1 MAFRT
6 VVISNEAELRV
17 HSGQLIAVQGQSYWI
32 PLEDIA
38 VLVLENPRIWLSS
51 AALSVIS
58 ASGVAVAVCDDKHMP
73 TGILLPHCRHS
84 RQLAATRQQLAASVP
99 QKKRLWQRLIVSK
112 VRNQALCLQ
121 ALDLPGAEKL
131 EEYAGRVVSG
141 DATGVE
147 GAAAR
152 YYFAR
157 LMPGVKRHSGHDPD
171 GALDYGYAVVRAA
184 VARALVGHGL
194 YPAVGI
200 HHDSQLNA
208 FNLADDLLEP
218 FRPFVDL
225 VAVREQA
232 SVGSKEGRRALVG
245 TLNAPCRI
253 GNRQHSVLT
262 GVEEVTAS
270 LMRAF
275 ARKDHSELRVPALA
289 PQAASTDRVAE

>member
-6 VVISNEAELRV
+6 VVISNEAELHV
-17 HSGQLIAVQGQSYWI
+17 HSDQLVAIQGQSYWI

-51 AALSVIS
+51 AALSLIA
-58 ASGVAVAVCDDKHMP
+58 ASGVAVAVCDERHMP

-84 RQLAATRQQLAASVP
+84 RQLAATRQQLAASLP
-99 QKKRLWQRLIVSK
+99 QKKRLWQRIVVSK
-112 VRNQALCLQ
+112 IRNQARCLE

-131 EEYAGRVVSG
+131 EEYANRVTSG
-141 DATGVE
+141 DSTGLE
-147 GAAAR
+147 GTAAR

-157 LMPGVKRHSGHDPD
+157 LMPGIRRHSGQNPD

-194 YPAVGI
+194 YPAIGI

-225 VAVREQA
+225 VAVREQVDVDA
-232 SVGSKEGRRALVG
+232 KEGRMKLVA
-245 TLNAPCRI
+245 TLNAPCRM
-253 GNRQHSVLT
+253 GDRQHSVLT
-262 GVEEVTAS
+262 GAEETAAS

-275 ARKDHSELRVPALA
+275 ARKDPAELRVPALCA
-289 PQAASTDRVAE
+289 TGGTCESLPE

>member
-6 VVISNEAELRV
+6 VVISNEAELHV
-17 HSGQLIAVQGQSYWI
+17 HSDQLIAVQGQSYWI

-51 AALSVIS
+51 AALSLIA

-84 RQLAATRQQLAASVP
+84 RQLAATRQQLAASLP

-147 GAAAR
+147 GTAAR

-232 SVGSKEGRRALVG
+232 SVNNKEGRMALVS

-253 GNRQHSVLT
+253 GDRQHSVLT
-262 GVEEVTAS
+262 GVEEVAAS

-275 ARKDHSELRVPALA
+275 ARKDHCELRVPALA
-289 PQAASTDRVAE
+289 PEDVTADCVPE